1 MGLIN
6 KFFDMLGLSVE
17 VKKKT
22 SVESKKSAEKNSEPK
37 NEERK
42 EAKAPKKPKAAPKP
56 KEKKAV
62 ETSSEPAEKKIDLA
76 KYEAIDLGLSV
87 KWANM
92 DIGAEDVF
100 ECGDEFAW
108 GEVKAKKEYS
118 WKTYKHAKG
127 GGDITKYFPFI
138 DNKTTL
144 DPEDDVAHVKMG
156 GDWRMPTVEEFEEL
170 SRKCTIELF
179 NVEDREGYV
188 VKGPNGNSVFFP
200 ANTFAKNSFRSHYWT
215 SEIMSNNNP
224 EKAKVYVFFY
234 NDDECE
240 SAVIDFEEERFN
252 GFAVRAVCPISQS
265 TSQNAANGAS
275 SMNESA
281 PKRVE
286 NECSSPDDFEIEDGV
301 LKQYKGQSGNV
312 VIPDSVNEI
321 GKSAFEGCKH
331 LKSISIPDTV
341 TGINDRAFA
350 ECSGLTSITI
360 PRSVNMIGSEAF
372 VNCSGLA
379 EIDMTFQLHWM
390 PNAFR
395 GCNNVKT
402 VYLDEEAPML
412 IKNVIFKGANF
423 VKKE

>member
-37 NEERK
+37 KEERK
-42 EAKAPKKPKAAPKP
+42 EVKAPKKPKAAPKP

-62 ETSSEPAEKKIDLA
+62 ETSSEPAEKKIDRA

-92 DIGAEDVF
+92 NIGAEDVF
-100 ECGDEFAW
+100 DYGDEFAW

-118 WKTYKHAKG
+118 WKTYKHVKNG
-127 GGDITKYFPFI
+127 GNITKYFPFI

-156 GDWRMPTVEEFEEL
+156 GAWRMPTDEEVWDLYIECTVKYLNAEE
-170 SRKCTIELF
+170 
-179 NVEDREGYV
+179 REGFIF
-188 VKGPNGNSVFFP
+188 KGPNGNSVFFP
-200 ANTFAKNSFRSHYWT
+200 VKYFKGDVPHFILWASELDADNPDKACCHDISLEKWGASH
-215 SEIMSNNNP
+215 EKMIM
-224 EKAKVYVFFY
+224 ERCEGFF
-234 NDDECE
+234 
-240 SAVIDFEEERFN
+240 I
-252 GFAVRAVCPISQS
+252 RAVCPIDEP
-265 TSQNAANGAS
+265 TRGAS
-275 SMNESA
+275 GVNDSA